1 LIKIFRYEK
10 IINYPLFNY
19 PLKSLHFRLISVLKK
34 LSIINYPLSIKFPYL
49 CSPKIRRAM
58 ANHAATK
65 KDVRQSTTRNER
77 NRYNGKTTRNAIRD
91 IKAVTDKKEADGQL
105 PVVSSMID
113 KLAKRGII
121 HKNKAANLKRKLAKK
136 VNALAK

>member
-1 LIKIFRYEK
+1 
-10 IINYPLFNY
+10 
-19 PLKSLHFRLISVLKK
+19 
-34 LSIINYPLSIKFPYL
+34 
-49 CSPKIRRAM
+49 M

-65 KDVRQSTTRNER
+65 KDVRQSATRNER

-91 IKAVTDKKEADGQL
+91 IKAVTDKKQAGEQL

-121 HKNKAANLKRKLAKK
+121 HKNKAANLKSKLAKK
-136 VNALAK
+136 VNAIGK

>member
-1 LIKIFRYEK
+1 
-10 IINYPLFNY
+10 
-19 PLKSLHFRLISVLKK
+19 
-34 LSIINYPLSIKFPYL
+34 
-49 CSPKIRRAM
+49 M

-65 KDVRQSTTRNER
+65 KDVRQSTKRNER